1 MSRAGWT
8 RRFLTTMSLLA
19 LVTTAFSVSALA
31 ATPAPGPGSGSVG
44 LEGTIS
50 SVAPKQGATISSPAN
65 GASFSAT
72 PITVTG
78 LCPSGLLI
86 KIFSNNVFVGSTQC
100 NNGSYTLL
108 IDLFSGQNEL
118 VARDYDALDQQGP
131 DSNTVTVSYNNTK
144 FIQFGTSV
152 SLTSNFA
159 KRGANPGDV
168 LDWPIIL
175 SGGNGPYA
183 ISVDWGDGTPTD
195 LQTQTFAG
203 TFIIKHTYKAAGVYN
218 IIIKAVDSNGS
229 EGFLQL
235 VGVANG
241 KIGQGTATAGAKG
254 GSSALR
260 IKVIWWPMLI
270 LLPLI
275 ALAFWAGR
283 RNELYSIRKQL
294 EKTRGQ
300 PTV

>member
-1 MSRAGWT
+1 MSKTGLT
-8 RRFLTTMSLLA
+8 RRILIILGLI
-19 LVTTAFSVSALA
+19 VFSVSASGIPALA
-31 ATPAPGPGSGSVG
+31 ATPPPGPGSGSVG

-50 SVAPKQGATISSPAN
+50 SVAPKQGATISSPVN
-65 GASFSAT
+65 GASFTAT

-86 KIFSNNVFVGSTQC
+86 KLFSNNVFVGSTQC

-131 DSNTVTVSYNNTK
+131 DSNTVTVTYSNVK

-241 KIGQGTATAGAKG
+241 KIGQGTAAANSKG

-275 ALAFWAGR
+275 ALAFWTGR

-294 EKTRGQ
+294 EKTRGA